1 MRCEDLTRE
10 LASPTGALTEAEMAG
25 HLAACPSC
33 AAWSRRA
40 DHFDRIWEA
49 TRPVEPSA
57 DVLDALWARASAE
70 LDAPGTL
77 RIVPTD
83 RPRRLR
89 RLAVF
94 AFVAA
99 QAAAVLVAALVL
111 MRQGDGHRVE
121 VAKADPRPSPT
132 VQPPHPLDLHVGADG
147 SDQLAVV
154 HIGKDNRYRFELH
167 DLSAQFAS
175 SALPDLTPHDEVSAV
190 EAVDASWGTVAST
203 IQ

>member
-25 HLAACPSC
+25 HLAGCASC
-33 AAWSRRA
+33 ADWSRRA
-40 DHFDRIWEA
+40 NHFDRIWEA
-49 TRPVEPSA
+49 TRAMEPSA
-57 DVLDALWARASAE
+57 DVMDALWARASAK
-70 LDAPGTL
+70 LDTPGTL
-77 RIVPTD
+77 RLVPAD

-111 MRQGDGHRVE
+111 MRRGDDGRVE
-121 VAKADPRPSPT
+121 IANADPRPTPT
-132 VQPPHPLDLHVGADG
+132 AKLHLLDLHVGADG

-154 HIGKDNRYRFELH
+154 HIGKDNRYRFEMQ

-175 SALPDLTPHDEVSAV
+175 SALPDQTPHDEVSAV
-190 EAVDASWGTVAST
+190 EAADSSWGTVAST
-203 IQ
+203 LP